1 VAPHG
6 LDGRGGPRQGRARRR
21 PAHPAQGVD
30 DAQPRRDLPRTPDL
44 SRPAAGVRRLSRGQ
58 VVPLVR
64 HRRDRPRG
72 GGQAPQV
79 RAGARCGGEGGM
91 TRHTGSE
98 PPEWLLRCEVNLH
111 ADLPDWFTRFE
122 PPENPPRRSAVLMLF
137 GPGADGPRVVLTER
151 SETLRSPA
159 SQVSF
164 PGGKL
169 DPGETAVQAAL
180 RETWEEVGL
189 DPSEVE
195 VIGSFP
201 DLWLGP
207 SSNAVTPVL
216 GWVRE
221 PHPLRVIDRGE
232 VARVEWV
239 PVADL

>member
-1 VAPHG
+1 
-6 LDGRGGPRQGRARRR
+6 
-21 PAHPAQGVD
+21 
-30 DAQPRRDLPRTPDL
+30 
-44 SRPAAGVRRLSRGQ
+44 
-58 VVPLVR
+58 
-64 HRRDRPRG
+64 
-72 GGQAPQV
+72 
-79 RAGARCGGEGGM
+79 M
-91 TRHTGSE
+91 TGHTGAE
-98 PPEWLLRCEVNLH
+98 PPEWLLECEVNLH

-122 PPENPPRRSAVLMLF
+122 PPDDPPRRSAVLMLF
-137 GPGADGPRVVLTER
+137 GPGDAGPRVVLTER
-151 SETLRSPA
+151 SETLRSHA

-180 RETWEEVGL
+180 RETWEEVGV

-239 PVADL
+239 PVADLVEPANRFTVKGPSGYVGPGFDVADLFVWGFTAQLLAVLIEAAGIDVPWDEAVRRRLPWRFVRQYLHGRGGRR

>member
-1 VAPHG
+1 
-6 LDGRGGPRQGRARRR
+6 
-21 PAHPAQGVD
+21 
-30 DAQPRRDLPRTPDL
+30 
-44 SRPAAGVRRLSRGQ
+44 
-58 VVPLVR
+58 
-64 HRRDRPRG
+64 
-72 GGQAPQV
+72 
-79 RAGARCGGEGGM
+79 M

-151 SETLRSPA
+151 SETLRSHA

-239 PVADL
+239 PVADLVEPANRFTVKGPSGYVGPGFDVADLFVWGFTAQLLAVLIEAAGIDVPWDETVRRRLPWRFVRQYLTAKGGRR